1 MFPSEPYQKYKEAK
15 AVAEKETNEEVK
27 EEKDKEANKK
37 HGEFRAE
44 LAANKKKYKESR
56 DALVKS

>member
-1 MFPSEPYQKYKEAK
+1 MFPSEKYQQYKEAK
-15 AVAEKETNEEVK
+15 AVAEKETNEEAK

-37 HGEFRAE
+37 HEEFRAE
-44 LAANKKKYKESR
+44 LDANKKKYKESR